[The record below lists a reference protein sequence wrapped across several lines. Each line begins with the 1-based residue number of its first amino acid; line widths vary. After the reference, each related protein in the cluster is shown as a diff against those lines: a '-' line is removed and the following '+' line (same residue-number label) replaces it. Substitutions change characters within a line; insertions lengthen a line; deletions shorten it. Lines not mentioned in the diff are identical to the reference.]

1 MESVVCKMSK
11 NVKRKGTGLQA
22 LVNFLQ
28 KLGVNCWFITT
39 SLLLRWPVIIAVALA
54 CRIIPGFFKYIFL
67 VYPGTDSDTERF
79 CPLWLAN
86 SWVFSGK
93 PTIGGIIST
102 GTAGRGLYF
111 VVPNTVKQFREER
124 KVCENIHRRLAWFN
138 RFFRTKAI
146 AIAGQGPGMFD
157 RQRVAIAEPF
167 VRGNKGTV
175 FCIMET
181 IREAMKIHK
190 LSPGSFRV
198 ALVGVGYVGGILM
211 DAMKAEGHDIF
222 GIDIERHRD
231 GILLPEEGKNELRKA
246 DMTIVLTPKGS
257 DFTPYVS
264 YLKKGAIVIDDTH
277 PKIRNHPEGAFF
289 YKVAVGMKTERK
301 WVKNLSRFMPFF
313 RRFTEKEVK
322 FIFPLPGYR
331 GNWIPGCTLEAMYSA
346 YTGDF
351 NGTPQTD
358 FNRIC
363 REMGFYAHLVR

>member
-1 MESVVCKMSK
+1 MSERT
-11 NVKRKGTGLQA
+11 KRREAGAKKA
-22 LVNFLQ
+22 LVDFL
-28 KLGVNCWFITT
+28 KKVGCNVWFITT
-39 SLLLRWPVIIAVALA
+39 SLLLRWPVIIVIAIA
-54 CRIIPGFFKYIFL
+54 CRIIPRLFKYIFL

-86 SWVFSGK
+86 SWAFSGK
-93 PTIGGIIST
+93 PTIGGVISN

-111 VVPNTVKQFREER
+111 VVPNTAKQFREEK

-138 RFFRTKAI
+138 KIFRTKAI

-157 RQRVAIAEPF
+157 RQGVKIAEPF

-181 IREAMKIHK
+181 IREAMKIHE
-190 LSPGSFRV
+190 LNPGSFRI
-198 ALVGVGYVGGILM
+198 ALVGVGYVGSILM
-211 DAMKAEGHDIF
+211 DAMKTEGHDIF
-222 GIDIERHRD
+222 GIDIKRHCD
-231 GILLPEEGKNELRKA
+231 GIMLPEEGKAELRKA
-246 DMTIVLTPKGS
+246 DMTIVLTPEGS

-289 YKVAVGMKTERK
+289 YKVAVGMKTERG
-301 WVKNLSRFMPFF
+301 WVKSLSGLMPFLN
-313 RRFTEKEVK
+313 RFSEKEVK

-331 GNWIPGCTLEAMYSA
+331 SNWIPGCTLEAMYSA

-351 NGTPQTD
+351 NGTPQAD
-358 FNRIC
+358 FNQIC
-363 REMGFYAHLVR
+363 QEMGFYAHLVR